1 MREAFPGGMPEVAAL
16 ANLLRDLNRQV
27 SRHGN
32 FNYLLSN
39 GDLLLAHCA
48 DRLSYIVR
56 KAPFTTAHLLDED
69 VEVDFSQVTTPD
81 DRVAVIATAPLTDN
95 EPWEALVSGELA
107 AFQDGKRVDID

>member
-1 MREAFPGGMPEVAAL
+1 M
-16 ANLLRDLNRQV
+16 

-39 GDLLLAHCA
+39 GDLLFAHCA

-95 EPWEALVSGELA
+95 EPWEALASGALA
-107 AFQDGKRVDID
+107 AFQDGQRIDID